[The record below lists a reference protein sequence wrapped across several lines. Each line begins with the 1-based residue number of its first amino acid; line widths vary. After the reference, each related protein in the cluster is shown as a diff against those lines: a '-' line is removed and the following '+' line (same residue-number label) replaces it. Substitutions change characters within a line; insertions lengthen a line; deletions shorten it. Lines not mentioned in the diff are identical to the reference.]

1 MVILL
6 PLDCSLDN
14 LSNFA
19 KLEIIF
25 FDLPMLQVYKRM
37 QKMREKYV
45 DTLAKLYE
53 YATTVYSKKQYTQW
67 YDTKEGG
74 YTYASLK
81 DKSDALSK
89 TLTQYGIGAG
99 DKVAILSQ
107 SMPNWSVAFFSLAP
121 FGRIV
126 IPILPDS
133 SQNEVTN
140 IINHSETKAIF
151 VSQKLA
157 GKVSQEVKDKMV
169 LVIDM
174 DTLEIVKADDEHF
187 TCDGK
192 TSVPTPEDIATIIY
206 TSGTTGSAKGVVLS
220 HRNLSSNVITCYH
233 SCKRTSKDRWLS
245 VLPMAHTLEMTLS
258 MLYPMYCGATVYYLP
273 KPPVA
278 TLLLKALKI
287 VKPTTMLTVPMII
300 EKVYKGSVLPTI
312 KNSRTLTWMNEHMNG
327 LMCRIIGMKLK
338 ATFGGHISF
347 YGIGGAKLDP
357 EVEKFLLKAKFPYAI
372 GYGLTETS
380 PLLGYSMH
388 GWRSVGSFGYPVYNV
403 KLKLHN
409 VDPATGEGEVVAQGP
424 NVMLGY
430 YKDPVRTKSVFT
442 EDGWFRTSDIA
453 VQDEKGRFYIKG
465 RNNNMILGPSGE
477 NIYPEEIENVVNNV
491 EGVSESIIVE
501 RNGRLVALVQPSED
515 FIKWDN
521 ESEDK
526 LYEKLDNWK
535 EKILNFTNKNVN
547 KSSQVSSVE
556 VMKEPFEKT
565 ATQKIRRFKY
575 KESAP
580 TVEEKNKQEKK

>member
-1 MVILL
+1 MIQL
-6 PLDCSLDN
+6 
-14 LSNFA
+14 
-19 KLEIIF
+19 
-25 FDLPMLQVYKRM
+25 YKRM
-37 QKMREKYV
+37 QRMREKYV

-53 YATTVYSKKQYTQW
+53 YATTVYSKNQYTQW

-74 YTYASLK
+74 YTYSSFKAK
-81 DKSDALSK
+81 CDGLSK
-89 TLTQYGIGAG
+89 KLTQYGIGAG

-107 SMPNWSVAFFSLAP
+107 SMPNWSVAFFSIVP
-121 FGRIV
+121 FGRIA

-133 SQNEVTN
+133 SVNEVTN
-140 IINHSETKAIF
+140 ILEHSESKVIF

-157 GKVSQEVKDKMV
+157 SKVTQECRDKMT
-169 LVIDM
+169 LVIDI
-174 DTLEIVKADDEHF
+174 DTFEVIKADEARF
-187 TCDGK
+187 TCDGR
-192 TSVPTPEDIATIIY
+192 TTVPTPDDIATIIY

-220 HRNLSSNVITCYH
+220 HRNLASNVITCYH
-233 SCKRTSKDRWLS
+233 SCKRSEKDRWLS

-278 TLLLKALKI
+278 SLLLKALPI
-287 VKPTTMLTVPMII
+287 VKPTTMLTVPLII

-312 KNSRTLTWMNEHMNG
+312 RKSRTLTWMNEHMNG
-327 LMCRIIGMKLK
+327 LMCKIIGMKLK
-338 ATFGGHISF
+338 KTFGGKISF

-357 EVEKFLLKAKFPYAI
+357 EVENFLLKANFPYAI

-380 PLLGYSMH
+380 PLLGYSMK
-388 GWRSVGSFGYPVYNV
+388 GWRAVGSFGYPVYNV

-409 VDPATGEGEVVAQGP
+409 VNPETGEGEVVAKGP

-430 YKDPVRTKSVFT
+430 YKDPARTKSVFT

-453 VQDEKGRFYIKG
+453 VQDEKGRYFIKG

-477 NIYPEEIENVVNNV
+477 NIYPEEIENVINNL
-491 EGVSESIIVE
+491 EGVSESIVVE
-501 RNGRLVALVQPSED
+501 REGKLVALVQPNEN
-515 FIKWDN
+515 FVQWDK

-526 LYEKLDNWK
+526 LYEKLDVWK
-535 EKILNFTNKNVN
+535 AKLLKLTNKSVS
-547 KSSQVSSVE
+547 KASQVSSVE

-580 TVEEKNKQEKK
+580 TVEEEQKEKTDNK

>member
-1 MVILL
+1 MIQL
-6 PLDCSLDN
+6 
-14 LSNFA
+14 
-19 KLEIIF
+19 
-25 FDLPMLQVYKRM
+25 YKRM
-37 QKMREKYV
+37 QRMREKYV

-74 YTYASLK
+74 YTYSSFKAKCDS
-81 DKSDALSK
+81 LSK
-89 TLTQYGIGAG
+89 KLTQYGIGAG

-107 SMPNWSVAFFSLAP
+107 SMPNWSVAFFSVVP
-121 FGRIV
+121 FGRIA

-133 SQNEVTN
+133 SENEVTN
-140 IINHSETKAIF
+140 ILEHSESKVIF
-151 VSQKLA
+151 VSQKLS
-157 GKVSQEVKDKMV
+157 GKLSQECRDKMT

-174 DTLEIVKADDEHF
+174 DTFEVLKSDDEKF
-187 TCDGK
+187 TCDGR
-192 TSVPTPEDIATIIY
+192 TTVPTPDDIATIIY

-220 HRNLSSNVITCYH
+220 HRNLASNVISCYH
-233 SCKRTSKDRWLS
+233 SCKRTDKDRWLS

-278 TLLLKALKI
+278 SLLLKAMKI
-287 VKPTTMLTVPMII
+287 VKPTTMLTVPLII

-312 KNSRTLTWMNEHMNG
+312 QKSRTLLWMSEHMNG
-327 LMCRIIGMKLK
+327 LMCKIIGMKLK
-338 ATFGGHISF
+338 ATFGGHMSF

-357 EVEKFLLKAKFPYAI
+357 EVEKFLLKAGFPYAI

-380 PLLGYSMH
+380 PLLGYSMNN
-388 GWRSVGSFGYPVYNV
+388 WRTVGSFGYPVYNV

-409 VDPATGEGEVVAQGP
+409 VNPETGEGEIVAKGP

-453 VQDEKGRFYIKG
+453 IQDEKGRFFIKG
-465 RNNNMILGPSGE
+465 RNSNMILGPSGE
-477 NIYPEEIENVVNNV
+477 NIYPEEIENVINNV
-491 EGVSESIIVE
+491 EGVSESIVVE
-501 RNGRLVALVQPSED
+501 RDGKLVALVQPTEN
-515 FIKWDN
+515 FIEWDN
-521 ESEDK
+521 DSEDK
-526 LYEKLDNWK
+526 IYEKLDAWK
-535 EKILNFTNKNVN
+535 SKLLKVTNKSVS
-547 KSSQVSSVE
+547 KASQVSSVE

-580 TVEEKNKQEKK
+580 TVESEQKEKEEK

>member
-1 MVILL
+1 
-6 PLDCSLDN
+6 
-14 LSNFA
+14 
-19 KLEIIF
+19 
-25 FDLPMLQVYKRM
+25 M
-37 QKMREKYV
+37 QRMREKYI
-45 DTLAKLYE
+45 DTLDKLYD

-74 YTYASLK
+74 YTFGSFK
-81 DKSDALSK
+81 GKCDSLSK
-89 TLTQYGIGAG
+89 KLTQYGIGAG

-107 SMPNWSVAFFSLAP
+107 SMPNWSVAFFSIVP
-121 FGRIV
+121 FGRIA

-133 SQNEVTN
+133 SPNEVTN
-140 IINHSETKAIF
+140 ILEHSESKVIF
-151 VSQKLA
+151 VSQKLVS
-157 GKVSQEVKDKMV
+157 KVSQECRDKMT
-169 LVIDM
+169 LVIDI
-174 DTLEIVKADDEHF
+174 DTFEVIQADDQQF
-187 TCDGK
+187 TCDGR
-192 TSVPTPEDIATIIY
+192 TAIPTPDDIATIIY

-220 HRNLSSNVITCYH
+220 HRNLASNVITCYH
-233 SCKRTSKDRWLS
+233 ACKRTEKDRWLS

-278 TLLLKALKI
+278 SLLMKALKI
-287 VKPTTMLTVPMII
+287 VKPTTMLTVPLII

-312 KNSRTLTWMNEHMNG
+312 RKSRTLTWMNENMNG

-357 EVEKFLLKAKFPYAI
+357 EVENFLLKAKVPYAI

-380 PLLGYSMH
+380 PLLGYSMK
-388 GWRSVGSFGYPVYNV
+388 GWRTVGSFGYPVYNV
-403 KLKLHN
+403 KLRLDN
-409 VDPATGEGEVVAQGP
+409 VNPETGEGEIVAKGP

-430 YKDPVRTKSVFT
+430 YKDPSRTKSVFT
-442 EDGWFRTSDIA
+442 EDGWFHTSDIA
-453 VQDEKGRFYIKG
+453 VQDEKGRFFIKG

-477 NIYPEEIENVVNNV
+477 NIYPEEIENVINNV
-491 EGVSESIIVE
+491 EGVSESIVVE
-501 RNGRLVALVQPSED
+501 RDGKLVALVQPDENY
-515 FIKWDN
+515 IQWDKVG
-521 ESEDK
+521 EDK
-526 LYEKLDNWK
+526 LYEKLDAWK
-535 EKILNFTNKNVN
+535 AKLLKITNKNVS
-547 KSSQVSSVE
+547 KASQVSSVE

-580 TVEEKNKQEKK
+580 TVEEEQKEKK

>member
-1 MVILL
+1 
-6 PLDCSLDN
+6 
-14 LSNFA
+14 
-19 KLEIIF
+19 
-25 FDLPMLQVYKRM
+25 M
-37 QKMREKYV
+37 QRMREKYV

-74 YTYASLK
+74 YTYNSFKAACDS
-81 DKSDALSK
+81 LSK
-89 TLTQYGIGAG
+89 KLTQYGIGAG

-107 SMPNWSVAFFSLAP
+107 SMPNWSVAFFSIVP
-121 FGRIV
+121 FGRIA

-133 SQNEVTN
+133 SENEVSN
-140 IINHSETKAIF
+140 ILEHSESKVIF

-157 GKVSQEVKDKMV
+157 QKVNQTCRDKMT
-169 LVIDM
+169 LVIDI
-174 DTLEIVKADDEHF
+174 DTFEVIQANDEKF
-187 TCDGK
+187 TCDGR
-192 TSVPTPEDIATIIY
+192 TTVPTPDDIATIIY

-220 HRNLSSNVITCYH
+220 HRNLASNVITCYH
-233 SCKRTSKDRWLS
+233 SCKRTEKDRWLS

-278 TLLLKALKI
+278 SLLLKALPI
-287 VKPTTMLTVPMII
+287 VKPTTMLTVPLII

-312 KNSRTLTWMNEHMNG
+312 KKSRTLTWMNEHMNG
-327 LMCRIIGMKLK
+327 LMCKIIGMKLK
-338 ATFGGHISF
+338 KTFGGKISF

-357 EVEKFLLKAKFPYAI
+357 EVENFLLKANFPYAI

-380 PLLGYSMH
+380 PLLGYAMH
-388 GWRSVGSFGYPVYNV
+388 GWRAVGSFGYPVYNV

-409 VDPATGEGEVVAQGP
+409 VNPETGEGEVVAKGP

-430 YKDPVRTKSVFT
+430 YKDPERTKSVFT

-453 VQDEKGRFYIKG
+453 IQDEKGRYFIKG
-465 RNNNMILGPSGE
+465 RNSNMILGPSGE
-477 NIYPEEIENVVNNV
+477 NIYPEEIENVINNL
-491 EGVSESIIVE
+491 EGVSESIVVE
-501 RNGRLVALVQPSED
+501 REGKLVALVQPNEN
-515 FIKWDN
+515 FVEWNK

-526 LYEKLDNWK
+526 LYEKLDAWK
-535 EKILNFTNKNVN
+535 TKLLKLTNKSVS
-547 KSSQVSSVE
+547 KASQVSSVE

-580 TVEEKNKQEKK
+580 TVEAEKKEKTENK

>member
-1 MVILL
+1 
-6 PLDCSLDN
+6 
-14 LSNFA
+14 
-19 KLEIIF
+19 
-25 FDLPMLQVYKRM
+25 M
-37 QKMREKYV
+37 QRMREKYV

-74 YTYASLK
+74 YTYSEFK
-81 DKSDALSK
+81 DKCDSISK
-89 TLTQYGIGAG
+89 KLTQYGIGAG

-107 SMPNWSVAFFSLAP
+107 SMPNWSVAFFSIVP
-121 FGRIV
+121 FGRIA

-133 SQNEVTN
+133 SENEVTN
-140 IINHSETKAIF
+140 ILEHSESKVIF

-157 GKVSQEVKDKMV
+157 SKVSEECRNKLT
-169 LVIDM
+169 LVIDIE
-174 DTLEIVKADDEHF
+174 TFEVLKADDDKF
-187 TCDGK
+187 TCDGRA
-192 TSVPTPEDIATIIY
+192 TVPTPEDIATIIY

-220 HRNLSSNVITCYH
+220 HRNLASNVITCYH
-233 SCKRTSKDRWLS
+233 SCKRNHKDRWLS
-245 VLPMAHTLEMTLS
+245 ILPMAHTLEMTLS

-273 KPPVA
+273 KPPVPS
-278 TLLLKALKI
+278 LLMKALKV
-287 VKPTTMLTVPMII
+287 VKPTTMLTVPLII

-312 KNSRTLTWMNEHMNG
+312 QKSRTLSWMNEHMNG
-327 LMCRIIGMKLK
+327 LMCWIIGMKLK

-380 PLLGYSMH
+380 PLLGYSMN
-388 GWRSVGSFGYPVYNV
+388 GWRTVGSFGYPVYNV
-403 KLKLHN
+403 QLKLHN
-409 VDPATGEGEVVAQGP
+409 VNPDTGEGEIVAKGP

-430 YKDPVRTKSVFT
+430 YKDPKRTKSVFT

-453 VQDEKGRFYIKG
+453 IQDEKGRFFIKG

-477 NIYPEEIENVVNNV
+477 NIYPEEIENVINNV
-491 EGVSESIIVE
+491 EGVSESIVVE
-501 RNGRLVALVQPSED
+501 RDGRLVALVAPQEN
-515 FIKWDN
+515 FIQWDK
-521 ESEDK
+521 EGEDK
-526 LYEKLDNWK
+526 LYEKLDAWK
-535 EKILNFTNKNVN
+535 KKLLSITNKNVS
-547 KSSQVSSVE
+547 KASQVSSVE

-575 KESAP
+575 KDSAP
-580 TVEEKNKQEKK
+580 TVEEELKDK

>member
-1 MVILL
+1 MIQL
-6 PLDCSLDN
+6 
-14 LSNFA
+14 
-19 KLEIIF
+19 
-25 FDLPMLQVYKRM
+25 YKRM
-37 QKMREKYV
+37 QRMREKYV

-53 YATTVYSKKQYTQW
+53 YATTVYSKNQYTQW

-74 YTYASLK
+74 YTYSSFKAK
-81 DKSDALSK
+81 CDGLSK
-89 TLTQYGIGAG
+89 KLTQYGIGAG

-107 SMPNWSVAFFSLAP
+107 SMPNWSVAFFSIVP
-121 FGRIV
+121 FGRIA

-133 SQNEVTN
+133 SENEVTN
-140 IINHSETKAIF
+140 ILDHSESKVIF

-157 GKVSQEVKDKMV
+157 SKVTQECRDKMT
-169 LVIDM
+169 LVIDI
-174 DTLEIVKADDEHF
+174 DTFEVIKADESKF
-187 TCDGK
+187 TCDGR
-192 TSVPTPEDIATIIY
+192 TTVPTPDDIATIIY

-220 HRNLSSNVITCYH
+220 HRNLASNVITCYH
-233 SCKRTSKDRWLS
+233 SCKRTEKDRWLS

-278 TLLLKALKI
+278 SLLLKALPI
-287 VKPTTMLTVPMII
+287 VKPTTMLTVPLII

-312 KNSRTLTWMNEHMNG
+312 RKSRTLTWMNEHMNG
-327 LMCRIIGMKLK
+327 LMCKIIGMKLK
-338 ATFGGHISF
+338 KTFGGKISF

-357 EVEKFLLKAKFPYAI
+357 EVENFLLKANFPYAI

-380 PLLGYSMH
+380 PLLGYSMN
-388 GWRSVGSFGYPVYNV
+388 GWRAVGSFGYPVYNV

-409 VDPATGEGEVVAQGP
+409 VNPETGEGEVVAKGP

-430 YKDPVRTKSVFT
+430 YKDPARTKSVFT

-453 VQDEKGRFYIKG
+453 VQDEKGRYFIKG

-477 NIYPEEIENVVNNV
+477 NIYPEEIENVINNL
-491 EGVSESIIVE
+491 EGVSESIVVE
-501 RNGRLVALVQPSED
+501 REGKLVALVQPNEN
-515 FIKWDN
+515 FVQWDK

-526 LYEKLDNWK
+526 IYEKLDVWK
-535 EKILNFTNKNVN
+535 AKLLKLTNKNVS
-547 KSSQVSSVE
+547 KASQVSSVE

-580 TVEEKNKQEKK
+580 TVEEEQKEKTDNK

>member
-1 MVILL
+1 MIQL
-6 PLDCSLDN
+6 
-14 LSNFA
+14 
-19 KLEIIF
+19 
-25 FDLPMLQVYKRM
+25 YKRM
-37 QKMREKYV
+37 QRMREKYV

-53 YATTVYSKKQYTQW
+53 YATTVYSKNQYTQW

-74 YTYASLK
+74 YTYSSFKAK
-81 DKSDALSK
+81 CDGLSK
-89 TLTQYGIGAG
+89 KLTQYGIGAG

-107 SMPNWSVAFFSLAP
+107 SMPNWSVAFFSIVP
-121 FGRIV
+121 FGRIA

-133 SQNEVTN
+133 SVNEVTN
-140 IINHSETKAIF
+140 ILEHSESKVIF

-157 GKVSQEVKDKMV
+157 SKVTQECRDKMT
-169 LVIDM
+169 LVIDI
-174 DTLEIVKADDEHF
+174 DTFEVIKADESKF
-187 TCDGK
+187 TCDGR
-192 TSVPTPEDIATIIY
+192 TTVPTPDDIATIIY

-220 HRNLSSNVITCYH
+220 HRNLASNVITCYH
-233 SCKRTSKDRWLS
+233 SCKRTEKDRWLS

-278 TLLLKALKI
+278 SLLLKALPI
-287 VKPTTMLTVPMII
+287 VKPTTMLTVPLII
-300 EKVYKGSVLPTI
+300 EKVYKGSVIPTI
-312 KNSRTLTWMNEHMNG
+312 RKSRTLTWMNEHMNG
-327 LMCRIIGMKLK
+327 LMCKIIGMKLK
-338 ATFGGHISF
+338 KTFGGKISF

-357 EVEKFLLKAKFPYAI
+357 EVENFLLKANFPYAI

-380 PLLGYSMH
+380 PLLGYSMK
-388 GWRSVGSFGYPVYNV
+388 GWRAVGSFGYPVYNV

-409 VDPATGEGEVVAQGP
+409 VNPETGEGEVVAKGP

-430 YKDPVRTKSVFT
+430 YKDPARTKSVFT

-453 VQDEKGRFYIKG
+453 VQDEKGRYFIKG

-477 NIYPEEIENVVNNV
+477 NIYPEEIENVINNL
-491 EGVSESIIVE
+491 EGVSESIVIE
-501 RNGRLVALVQPSED
+501 REGKLVALVQPNEN
-515 FIKWDN
+515 FVQWDK

-526 LYEKLDNWK
+526 LYEKLDVWK
-535 EKILNFTNKNVN
+535 AKLLKLTNKSVS
-547 KSSQVSSVE
+547 KASQVSSVE

-580 TVEEKNKQEKK
+580 TVEEEQKEKTDNK

>member
-1 MVILL
+1 MIQL
-6 PLDCSLDN
+6 
-14 LSNFA
+14 
-19 KLEIIF
+19 
-25 FDLPMLQVYKRM
+25 YKRM
-37 QKMREKYV
+37 QRMREKYI
-45 DTLAKLYE
+45 DTIAKLYD

-74 YTYASLK
+74 YTYNSFKAKCDS
-81 DKSDALSK
+81 LSK

-99 DKVAILSQ
+99 DKVAIFSQ
-107 SMPNWSVAFFSLAP
+107 SMPNWSVAFFSSVP
-121 FGRIV
+121 FGRIA

-133 SQNEVTN
+133 SENEVTN
-140 IINHSETKAIF
+140 IINHAESKVIF

-157 GKVSQEVKDKMV
+157 GKLSQECRDKMT
-169 LVIDM
+169 LIIDM
-174 DTLEIVKADDEHF
+174 DTFEVIKSDDEKF

-192 TSVPTPEDIATIIY
+192 TSVPTPDDIATIIY

-220 HRNLSSNVITCYH
+220 HRNLASNVITCYH
-233 SCKRTSKDRWLS
+233 SCKRTEKDRWLS

-278 TLLLKALKI
+278 SLLMKAFKI
-287 VKPTTMLTVPMII
+287 VKPTTMLTVPLII

-312 KNSRTLTWMNEHMNG
+312 QKSRTLTWMNEHMYG

-357 EVEKFLLKAKFPYAI
+357 EVEKFLLAAKFPYAI

-380 PLLGYSMH
+380 PLLGYAMN
-388 GWRSVGSFGYPVYNV
+388 GWRAVGSFGYPVYNV

-409 VDPATGEGEVVAQGP
+409 INPETGEGEVVAKGP

-430 YKDPVRTKSVFT
+430 YKDPARTKSVFT

-453 VQDEKGRFYIKG
+453 IQDEKGRFFIKG

-477 NIYPEEIENVVNNV
+477 NIYPEEIENVINNV
-491 EGVSESIIVE
+491 EGVSESIVVE
-501 RNGRLVALVQPSED
+501 RDGKLVALVQPDEN
-515 FIKWDN
+515 FIKWDKA
-521 ESEDK
+521 SEDK
-526 LYEKLDNWK
+526 LYVKLDNWK
-535 EKILNFTNKNVN
+535 AKVLKITNKSVS
-547 KSSQVSSVE
+547 KASQVSSVE

-575 KESAP
+575 KNSAP
-580 TVEEKNKQEKK
+580 TVEQEKEKK

>member
-1 MVILL
+1 
-6 PLDCSLDN
+6 
-14 LSNFA
+14 
-19 KLEIIF
+19 
-25 FDLPMLQVYKRM
+25 M
-37 QKMREKYV
+37 QRMREKYV
-45 DTLAKLYE
+45 DTLAKLYD
-53 YATTVYSKKQYTQW
+53 YATTVYSKNQYTQW

-74 YTYASLK
+74 YTFNSFK
-81 DKSDALSK
+81 GKCDSLSK
-89 TLTQYGIGAG
+89 KLTQYGIGAG

-107 SMPNWSVAFFSLAP
+107 SMPNWSVAFFSIVP
-121 FGRIV
+121 FGRIA

-133 SQNEVTN
+133 SPNEVAN
-140 IINHSETKAIF
+140 ILEHSESKVIF
-151 VSQKLA
+151 VSQRLA
-157 GKVSQEVKDKMV
+157 SKVSQEIRDKMT
-169 LVIDM
+169 LVIDL
-174 DTLEIVKADDEHF
+174 DTFEVIKSDDNKF
-187 TCDGK
+187 TCDGR
-192 TSVPTPEDIATIIY
+192 TSIPTPDDIATIIY

-220 HRNLSSNVITCYH
+220 HRNLASNVITCYH
-233 SCKRTSKDRWLS
+233 SCKRTEKDRWLS

-278 TLLLKALKI
+278 SLLMKALKM
-287 VKPTTMLTVPMII
+287 VKPTTMLTVPLII

-312 KNSRTLTWMNEHMNG
+312 KKSRTLTWMNENMNG

-357 EVEKFLLKAKFPYAI
+357 EVESFLLKAKFPYAI

-380 PLLGYSMH
+380 PLLGYSMK
-388 GWRSVGSFGYPVYNV
+388 GWRAVGSFGYPVYNV
-403 KLKLHN
+403 RLRLDN
-409 VDPATGEGEVVAQGP
+409 VNPETGEGEIVAKGP

-430 YKDPVRTKSVFT
+430 YKDPARTKSVFT

-477 NIYPEEIENVVNNV
+477 NIYPEEIENVINNV
-491 EGVSESIIVE
+491 EGVSESIVVE
-501 RNGRLVALVQPSED
+501 RDGKLVALVQPDENY
-515 FIKWDN
+515 IQWDK

-526 LYEKLDNWK
+526 LYEKLDAWK
-535 EKILNFTNKNVN
+535 AKLLKITNKNVS
-547 KSSQVSSVE
+547 KASQVSSVE

-575 KESAP
+575 KKSAP
-580 TVEEKNKQEKK
+580 TVEEELKDK

>member
-1 MVILL
+1 
-6 PLDCSLDN
+6 
-14 LSNFA
+14 
-19 KLEIIF
+19 
-25 FDLPMLQVYKRM
+25 M
-37 QKMREKYV
+37 QRMREKYV

-74 YTYASLK
+74 YTYSSFK
-81 DKSDALSK
+81 GKCDSLSK
-89 TLTQYGIGAG
+89 KLTQYGIGAG

-107 SMPNWSVAFFSLAP
+107 SMPNWSVAFFATVP
-121 FGRIV
+121 FGRIA

-133 SQNEVTN
+133 SENEVKN
-140 IINHSETKAIF
+140 ILEHSESKVIF

-157 GKVSQEVKDKMV
+157 GKLSQECRNKMT

-174 DTLEIVKADDEHF
+174 DTFEVLKSDDDKF

-192 TSVPTPEDIATIIY
+192 TSVPTPDDIATIIY

-220 HRNLSSNVITCYH
+220 HRNLAANVITCYH
-233 SCKRTSKDRWLS
+233 SCKRTDKDRWLS
-245 VLPMAHTLEMTLS
+245 VLPMAHTLEMTLC

-278 TLLLKALKI
+278 SLLMKALKV
-287 VKPTTMLTVPMII
+287 VKPTTMLTVPLII

-312 KNSRTLTWMNEHMNG
+312 QKSRTLTWMNEHMNG

-380 PLLGYSMH
+380 PLLGYSMKK
-388 GWRSVGSFGYPVYNV
+388 WRTVGSFGYPVYNV

-409 VDPATGEGEVVAQGP
+409 VNPETGEGEVVAKGP

-430 YKDPVRTKSVFT
+430 YKDPARTKSVFT

-453 VQDEKGRFYIKG
+453 VQDEKGRFFIKG

-477 NIYPEEIENVVNNV
+477 NIYPEEIENVINNV
-491 EGVSESIIVE
+491 EGVSESIVVE
-501 RNGRLVALVQPSED
+501 RDGRLVALVQPAEN
-515 FIKWDN
+515 FIEWDK

-526 LYEKLDNWK
+526 IYEKLDAWK
-535 EKILNFTNKNVN
+535 AKLLKATNKNVS
-547 KSSQVSSVE
+547 KASQVSSIE

-575 KESAP
+575 KDSAP
-580 TVEEKNKQEKK
+580 TVEEERKEN

>member
-1 MVILL
+1 
-6 PLDCSLDN
+6 
-14 LSNFA
+14 
-19 KLEIIF
+19 
-25 FDLPMLQVYKRM
+25 
-37 QKMREKYV
+37 MREKYV

-53 YATTVYSKKQYTQW
+53 YATTVYSKNQYTQW

-74 YTYASLK
+74 YTYASFK
-81 DKSDALSK
+81 AKCDSLSK
-89 TLTQYGIGAG
+89 KLTQYGIGAG

-107 SMPNWSVAFFSLAP
+107 SMPNWSVAFFSIVP
-121 FGRIV
+121 FGRIA

-133 SQNEVTN
+133 SENEVTN
-140 IINHSETKAIF
+140 ILTHSESKVIF

-157 GKVSQEVKDKMV
+157 GKVSQECRDRMT
-169 LVIDM
+169 LVIDI
-174 DTLEIVKADDEHF
+174 DTFEAIKVDDEKF
-187 TCDGK
+187 TCDGR
-192 TSVPTPEDIATIIY
+192 TVIPTPEDIATIIY

-220 HRNLSSNVITCYH
+220 HRNLASNVITCYH
-233 SCKRTSKDRWLS
+233 SCKRGEKDRWLS

-278 TLLLKALKI
+278 SLLMKALKI
-287 VKPTTMLTVPMII
+287 VKPTTMLTVPLII

-312 KNSRTLTWMNEHMNG
+312 QKSRTLTWMNQHMNG

-357 EVEKFLLKAKFPYAI
+357 EVENFLLKAKFPYAI

-380 PLLGYSMH
+380 PLLGYSMNR
-388 GWRSVGSFGYPVYNV
+388 WRAVGSFGYPVYNV

-409 VDPATGEGEVVAQGP
+409 VNPETGEGEVVAKGP

-430 YKDPVRTKSVFT
+430 YKDPKRTKSVFT
-442 EDGWFRTSDIA
+442 EDGWFRTNDIA

-477 NIYPEEIENVVNNV
+477 NIYPEEIENVINNV
-491 EGVSESIIVE
+491 EGVSESIVVE
-501 RNGRLVALVQPSED
+501 RGGKLVALVQPVENY
-515 FIKWDN
+515 IQWDN

-526 LYEKLDNWK
+526 IYEKLDSWK
-535 EKILNFTNKNVN
+535 AKVLKITNKNVS
-547 KSSQVSSVE
+547 KASQVSSVE

-575 KESAP
+575 KDSAP
-580 TVEEKNKQEKK
+580 TVEEEKK

>member
-1 MVILL
+1 
-6 PLDCSLDN
+6 
-14 LSNFA
+14 
-19 KLEIIF
+19 
-25 FDLPMLQVYKRM
+25 M
-37 QKMREKYV
+37 QRMREKYI
-45 DTLAKLYE
+45 DTLDKLYD

-74 YTYASLK
+74 YTFGSFK
-81 DKSDALSK
+81 GKCDSLSK
-89 TLTQYGIGAG
+89 KLTQYGIGAG

-107 SMPNWSVAFFSLAP
+107 SMPNWSVAFFSIVP
-121 FGRIV
+121 FGRIA

-133 SQNEVTN
+133 SPNEVTN
-140 IINHSETKAIF
+140 ILEHSESKVIF

-157 GKVSQEVKDKMV
+157 SKVSQECRDKMT
-169 LVIDM
+169 LVIDI
-174 DTLEIVKADDEHF
+174 DTFEVIQADDQQF
-187 TCDGK
+187 TCDGR
-192 TSVPTPEDIATIIY
+192 TAIPTPDDIATIIY

-220 HRNLSSNVITCYH
+220 HRNLASNVITCYH
-233 SCKRTSKDRWLS
+233 ACKRTEKDRWLS

-278 TLLLKALKI
+278 SLLMKALKI
-287 VKPTTMLTVPMII
+287 VKPTTMLTVPLII

-312 KNSRTLTWMNEHMNG
+312 RKSRTLTWMNENMNG

-357 EVEKFLLKAKFPYAI
+357 EVENFLLKARFPYAI

-380 PLLGYSMH
+380 PLLGYSMK
-388 GWRSVGSFGYPVYNV
+388 GWRTVGSFGYPVYNV
-403 KLKLHN
+403 KLRLDN
-409 VDPATGEGEVVAQGP
+409 VNPETGEGEIVAKGP

-430 YKDPVRTKSVFT
+430 YKDPSRTKSVFT

-453 VQDEKGRFYIKG
+453 VQDEKGRFFIKG

-477 NIYPEEIENVVNNV
+477 NIYPEEIENVINNV
-491 EGVSESIIVE
+491 EGVSESIVVE
-501 RNGRLVALVQPSED
+501 RDGKLVALVQPDENY
-515 FIKWDN
+515 IQWDKVG
-521 ESEDK
+521 EDK
-526 LYEKLDNWK
+526 LYEKLDAWK
-535 EKILNFTNKNVN
+535 AKLLKITNKNVS
-547 KSSQVSSVE
+547 KASQVSSVE

-580 TVEEKNKQEKK
+580 TVEEEQKEKK

>member
-1 MVILL
+1 
-6 PLDCSLDN
+6 
-14 LSNFA
+14 
-19 KLEIIF
+19 
-25 FDLPMLQVYKRM
+25 
-37 QKMREKYV
+37 MREKYI
-45 DTLAKLYE
+45 DTLDKLYD

-74 YTYASLK
+74 YTYGSFK
-81 DKSDALSK
+81 GKCDSLSK
-89 TLTQYGIGAG
+89 KLTQYGIGAG

-107 SMPNWSVAFFSLAP
+107 SMPNWSVAFFSIVP
-121 FGRIV
+121 FGRIA

-133 SQNEVTN
+133 SPNEITN
-140 IINHSETKAIF
+140 ILEHSESKVIF

-157 GKVSQEVKDKMV
+157 SKVSQECRDKMT
-169 LVIDM
+169 LVIDI
-174 DTLEIVKADDEHF
+174 DTFEVIQADDQQF
-187 TCDGK
+187 TCDGR
-192 TSVPTPEDIATIIY
+192 TSIPTPDDIATIIY

-220 HRNLSSNVITCYH
+220 HRNLASNVITCYH
-233 SCKRTSKDRWLS
+233 ACKRTEKDRWLS

-278 TLLLKALKI
+278 SLLMKALKI
-287 VKPTTMLTVPMII
+287 VKPTTMLTVPLII

-312 KNSRTLTWMNEHMNG
+312 RKSRTLTWMNENMNG

-357 EVEKFLLKAKFPYAI
+357 EVENFLLKARFPYAI

-380 PLLGYSMH
+380 PLLGYSMK
-388 GWRSVGSFGYPVYNV
+388 GWRTVGSFGYPVYNV
-403 KLKLHN
+403 KLRLDN
-409 VDPATGEGEVVAQGP
+409 VNPETGEGEIVAKGP

-430 YKDPVRTKSVFT
+430 YKDPSRTKSVFT

-453 VQDEKGRFYIKG
+453 VQDEKGRFFIKG

-477 NIYPEEIENVVNNV
+477 NIYPEEIENVINNV
-491 EGVSESIIVE
+491 EGVSESIVVE
-501 RNGRLVALVQPSED
+501 RDGKLVALVQPDENY
-515 FIKWDN
+515 IQWDKVG
-521 ESEDK
+521 EDK
-526 LYEKLDNWK
+526 LYEKLDAWK
-535 EKILNFTNKNVN
+535 AKLLKITNKNVS
-547 KSSQVSSVE
+547 KASQVSSVE

-580 TVEEKNKQEKK
+580 TVEEEQKEKK

>member
-1 MVILL
+1 MNQLY
-6 PLDCSLDN
+6 
-14 LSNFA
+14 
-19 KLEIIF
+19 
-25 FDLPMLQVYKRM
+25 MRM
-37 QKMREKYV
+37 QRMREKYV

-53 YATTVYSKKQYTQW
+53 YATTVYSKNQYTQW

-74 YTYASLK
+74 YTYNEFKGKCDS
-81 DKSDALSK
+81 LSK
-89 TLTQYGIGAG
+89 KLTQYGIGAG

-107 SMPNWSVAFFSLAP
+107 SMPNWSVAFFSIVP
-121 FGRIV
+121 FGRIA

-133 SQNEVTN
+133 SENEIAN
-140 IINHSETKAIF
+140 ILNHSESKVIF

-157 GKVSQEVKDKMV
+157 YKLTEECRAKMT
-169 LVIDM
+169 LVIDL
-174 DTLEIVKADDEHF
+174 DTFEVIKSNDEKF

-192 TSVPTPEDIATIIY
+192 TAVPTPDDIATIIY

-220 HRNLSSNVITCYH
+220 HRNLASNVITCYH
-233 SCKRTSKDRWLS
+233 ACKRTEKDRWMS
-245 VLPMAHTLEMTLS
+245 VLPMAHTLEMTLG

-278 TLLLKALKI
+278 SLLMKALKI
-287 VKPTTMLTVPMII
+287 VKPTTMLTVPLII

-312 KNSRTLTWMNEHMNG
+312 KKSRTLTWMNEHMNG

-338 ATFGGHISF
+338 ATFGGHVTF

-357 EVEKFLLKAKFPYAI
+357 EVENFLLKAKFPYAI

-380 PLLGYSMH
+380 PLLGYAMH
-388 GWRSVGSFGYPVYNV
+388 GWRTVGSFGYPVYNV

-409 VDPATGEGEVVAQGP
+409 VNPETGEGEIVAKGP

-430 YKDPVRTKSVFT
+430 YKDPARTKSVFT

-453 VQDEKGRFYIKG
+453 IQDEKGRFFIKG
-465 RNNNMILGPSGE
+465 RNSNMILGPSGE
-477 NIYPEEIENVVNNV
+477 NIYPEEIENVINNI
-491 EGVSESIIVE
+491 EGVGESIVVE
-501 RNGRLVALVQPSED
+501 RDGKLVALVQPVENY
-515 FIKWDN
+515 IEWDK

-526 LYEKLDNWK
+526 LYEKLDAWK
-535 EKILNFTNKNVN
+535 AMLLKFTNKNVS
-547 KSSQVSSVE
+547 KASQVSSVE

-575 KESAP
+575 KDSAP
-580 TVEEKNKQEKK
+580 TVEEEKKSEETKSE